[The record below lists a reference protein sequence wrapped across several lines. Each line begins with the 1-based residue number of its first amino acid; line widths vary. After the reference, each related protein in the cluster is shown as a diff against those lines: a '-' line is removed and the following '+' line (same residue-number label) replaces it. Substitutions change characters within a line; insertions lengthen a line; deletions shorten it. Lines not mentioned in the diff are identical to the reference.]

1 MQNSQ
6 VLPEYFPPGKGTAT
20 PSADL
25 TMTDT
30 QTATK
35 KASKAE
41 LRRGLAEMSEVMVRE
56 QGLVKWRQATIPD
69 RFLVRESAVNFP
81 SVSHAFDG
89 DDQNGVVDRV
99 NNSIIPDTNAKSTFA
114 AFQFAAAIWAGFRCK
129 PIHSLEYAALCGLI
143 EFPHVLFR

>member
-56 QGLVKWRQATIPD
+56 QGLVKWRQA
-69 RFLVRESAVNFP
+69 RKMAS
-81 SVSHAFDG
+81 G
-89 DDQNGVVDRV
+89 D
-99 NNSIIPDTNAKSTFA
+99 NS
-114 AFQFAAAIWAGFRCK
+114 
-129 PIHSLEYAALCGLI
+129 
-143 EFPHVLFR
+143 